1 MADGYNSFNGS
12 AIGGTSWGSGN
23 AYLAFEHKSN
33 SYLLASDRD
42 YTNQN
47 LVSVG
52 GRDSRATACALP
64 NIRVGNTWYAQTG
77 YPDGTP
83 GSLAANLSGGLSA
96 PDPVTNAGQMNRCD
110 TNAVQALYPK
120 QEQNSV
126 FGSLHQTISD
136 GIDFDATV
144 LWSNRLDSQ
153 LQPTSSV
160 SMTVNNT
167 NPYFQSIAGET
178 SQTVMFDFSPF
189 LGNKARVNWN
199 NSEVFQF
206 TPKLTIQLP
215 YKDWDVVLQ
224 GNYGRSFSNGM
235 TWGYNSNVTSTALS
249 QQTIGGVLSPNL
261 VASSGPVGNALDPY
275 NINLSNPTLL
285 NQIVDVGNIGKAVQ
299 HVIQYGA
306 TANGT
311 LFTLPGGDVKA
322 AVGTRYSWDDY
333 IAQWFINTP
342 IGQMPGTYAPV
353 PGTQDAV
360 AKTHRTTMSGFGE
373 IIVPLVSASNKMPFV
388 DDFSIDISG
397 RIDNYS
403 DFGETDNYKL
413 GFTWDP
419 FESLTIRGT
428 KGTSYD
434 APSLADTLAPDG
446 RFIYQV
452 HATPNTTVPPGTSAA
467 DALRPSI
474 FIPGGNPNLGPE
486 LGSTWS
492 LGADFHPTTEFG
504 VDLTGLDISIT
515 RYHIFIEDQI
525 GLTPFNSPLLFQIP
539 QYAQY
544 YIINPTPAQVAS
556 YGYNTFINFPAPNI
570 ASIYPP
576 NVPADQSPYIL
587 VSAERNNIGNA
598 LLEGFDFSAKYSMDV
613 ENFGNVTVGTS
624 GTVSTKDATNA
635 VQGSPWNSIQTY
647 GAPLYAMNLFAQVAT
662 GPLSGRLSMN
672 YSPGFRVN
680 PGTLSYKLYNQTRMG
695 SFHPVN
701 LYVAYDLDNVASWG
715 SGARVGLTIN
725 NIGDE
730 DPPIYLE
737 GGNAT
742 TTNGGQRITG
752 NGSTLG
758 RYFVLSLQKKF

>member
-1 MADGYNSFNGS
+1 
-12 AIGGTSWGSGN
+12 
-23 AYLAFEHKSN
+23 
-33 SYLLASDRD
+33 
-42 YTNQN
+42 
-47 LVSVG
+47 
-52 GRDSRATACALP
+52 
-64 NIRVGNTWYAQTG
+64 
-77 YPDGTP
+77 
-83 GSLAANLSGGLSA
+83 
-96 PDPVTNAGQMNRCD
+96 MNRCD
-110 TNAVQALYPK
+110 TNSVQALFPK

-126 FGSLHQTISD
+126 FGSLHQRIAD
-136 GIDFDATV
+136 GVNFEATV

-153 LQPTSSV
+153 QQPVSSTT
-160 SMTVNNT
+160 MTIDNT

-189 LGNKARVNWN
+189 LGNTSRVNWN
-199 NSEVFQF
+199 DSEVFEF
-206 TPKLTIQLP
+206 TPKLSIQLP
-215 YKDWDVVLQ
+215 FRDWELDLQ
-224 GNYGRSFSNGM
+224 GNYGRSFSSGQV
-235 TWGYNSNVTSTALS
+235 WQYNSNATSLALS
-249 QQTIGGVLSPNL
+249 QQTIGGVQSPNL

-275 NINLSNPTLL
+275 NITLSNPTLL
-285 NQIVDVGNIGKAVQ
+285 NEILDVAQVGKAVQ
-299 HVIQYGA
+299 HVVQYGA
-306 TANGT
+306 TVNGT
-311 LFTLPGGDVKA
+311 LFTLAGGDVKGA
-322 AVGTRYSWDDY
+322 IGARYSWDDY

-360 AKTHRTTMSGFGE
+360 AKTHRFTTSEFGE
-373 IIVPLVSASNKMPFV
+373 IVFPLVSASNRLPFV

-397 RIDNYS
+397 RIDDYS
-403 DFGETDNYKL
+403 DFGETDNYRL
-413 GFTWDP
+413 GFTWNP
-419 FESLTIRGT
+419 FAALTVRGT

-446 RFIYQV
+446 RYIYQI
-452 HATPNTTVPPGTSAA
+452 HSTPNTTVPPGTSAA

-492 LGADFHPTTEFG
+492 LGVDFHPSTELGF
-504 VDLTGLDISIT
+504 DLTGLDLSIT
-515 RYHIFIEDQI
+515 RYHIFIKDQI

-570 ASIYPP
+570 ESVYPP

-598 LLEGFDFSAKYSMDV
+598 LLEGFDFSAEYATDV
-613 ENFGNVTVGTS
+613 ENFGSLTFGLK
-624 GTVSTKDATNA
+624 GTVSTKDATQA
-635 VQGSPWNSIQTY
+635 VAGTPWNNIQLY
-647 GAPLYAMNLFAQVAT
+647 GAPLYAMQLYGQVAA
-662 GPLSGRLSMN
+662 GPWSGRISMN

-680 PGTLSYKLYNQTRMG
+680 PGTLSYKLYHQTRMD

-701 LYVAYDLDNVASWG
+701 LYVAYDLDGLASWG
-715 SGARVGLTIN
+715 SGARIGLTVN
-725 NIGDE
+725 NIGDD
-730 DPPIYLE
+730 DPPVYLE

-758 RYFVLSLQKKF
+758 RYFVLSLQKQF